1 MVIAKKPLSVEIP
14 DTLVQNLDE
23 TAKRTGRKKNLLLA
37 AALDNFLTAT
47 EIEQE
52 KVIRKYLVTYQK

>member
-1 MVIAKKPLSVEIP
+1 MIKKPLSVEIP
-14 DTLVQNLDE
+14 DTLVQSLDE

-37 AALDNFLTAT
+37 AALNDFLKAT

-52 KVIRKYLVTYQK
+52 KVIRKYLDTYQK

>member
-1 MVIAKKPLSVEIP
+1 MIKKPLSVEIP
-14 DTLVQNLDE
+14 DTLAQSLDE

-37 AALDNFLTAT
+37 AALNGFLKAT

-52 KVIRKYLVTYQK
+52 KVIRKYLDTYQK